1 MVEAATEF
9 KKSGYSDDDAAQLA
23 LVAQMYRNV
32 ADEQLDAGTAA
43 NFIVSQMKAFNLTA
57 EDSQHIID
65 AVNEVS
71 NNYAVSSSDLAR
83 NIGNASAA
91 MAAGGNTMEQ
101 TLGMMTAMT
110 EITRNGSKA
119 SRGLVTIQSRYNQ
132 ILDESS
138 STGKKLTDFYTKHG
152 IQLKDETGQLRS
164 MYDVL
169 GDLSSKW
176 GGLTDDEK
184 KYFALIQGGA
194 TQTQNLMA
202 LMSNFGTAVDATKT
216 AMESSGSA
224 AEENAAAMES
234 LRKKIDNL
242 KAAWENFATGTITKD
257 FIGGIMDAGTRL
269 LEFANTDLGITITK
283 ALLFGTTLGSA
294 TGFLGTFVSKI
305 GESIS
310 TFKKLKSGVDL
321 AADAVGA
328 LTKAKWTV
336 IALGIAGITA
346 AIIALVEA
354 AKNAPHT
361 FEEFADAAE
370 GHLDAVDSLKD
381 KAQQAKEKLEEL
393 NKIPADARTLDQ
405 EAEIARLQAL
415 QDEYDRLIAKEE
427 LAAQKAAGKSAQ
439 FATPVSGKVLIGAVA
454 GGTGEFQGAG
464 GAASYVQSQISGLQA
479 RKDVLAALTAEYG
492 STTEAIY
499 GVSKAMAAAGA
510 MQLGYMNG
518 TEFVEY
524 SVQELQS
531 KLQTL
536 GITFGQE
543 EISIEQA
550 TQNMELWTRQIEKGI
565 DVTPKHISQLRN
577 FLDINKQTY
586 EQYKLE
592 EQIYGT
598 LSTEKQNFIDQYEKA
613 TKVVQDAS
621 SALDLYDK
629 SVETVDK
636 ALASFPDHMKNSSSA
651 IETVAKALVNNSE
664 LGITSVEG
672 LKTALLNLAAGG
684 AIDLSKIGNIDDFIA
699 KLVEAEGIKFSD
711 KNINVETNAEEAKN
725 QIEAVNDSVEDQSMD
740 VHISTVAEGH
750 ELEGALQNI
759 ADWIDKINGKTVKVT
774 LEADVSAAKEQIN
787 SVTNDINNIV
797 AGVDVTITTNAAEA
811 RAQIQDVQSAAD
823 ALSNVQP
830 KVTVKAN
837 TSSALANL
845 RTISNYTIPDK
856 SFSVVCSGASVAI
869 QNIATIK
876 HGLDQ
881 LKDKTINV
889 KVNYIET
896 GNVPKATGS
905 DWLQGGN
912 YLINDGA
919 PVNGSR
925 AELVVSDG
933 IGRIYNDGDTTIQNL
948 PQGTKIYTAAETQ
961 KLLKDRGL
969 TVDDVAENPIPAMA
983 NGTKNNPKY
992 PDRRNDPTY
1001 SGVTALS
1008 GSGENLKKNFEEWL
1022 KEKKHW
1028 LNMDV
1033 ISETQ
1038 YYRDLEIMNER
1049 YLKNLADAKDEYW
1062 QHEEEIYKYQNQSL
1076 EEQIQLEEK
1085 LSDLAKAKENRVLA
1099 FAGGRF
1105 QYIQNLDAIA
1115 KAQREV
1121 DQLTGK
1127 YANGT
1132 TNARGGLSLVG
1143 ENGPEM
1149 RVLGHGD
1156 GIIPAEATKNL
1167 MALSNLNIKDA
1178 LSNIGRAIVTN
1189 YSFDISRLELP
1200 SVSNAGEFLDGLK
1213 NLAYQYSYARA

>member
-1 MVEAATEF
+1 MEF

-224 AEENAAAMES
+224 AQENAAAMES
-234 LRKKIDNL
+234 LQKKIETL
-242 KAAWENFATGTITKD
+242 KAAWENFATGTATKEFLGD
-257 FIGGIMDAGTRL
+257 IIDAGTRL
-269 LEFANTDLGITITK
+269 LEFANTDMGIAITK
-283 ALLFGTTLGSA
+283 AILFGTTLGSA
-294 TGFLGTFVSKI
+294 AGFLGTFISKI
-305 GESIS
+305 AEGIS
-310 TFKKLKSGVDL
+310 AFKKLKSGVDI
-321 AADAVGA
+321 ATGAVGA
-328 LTKAKWTV
+328 LAKAKWTV

-346 AIIALVEA
+346 VIIALVEA
-354 AKNAPHT
+354 IKNSQGKFDKFMGEFDKSKQKTEEYQQSLDDAK
-361 FEEFADAAE
+361 
-370 GHLDAVDSLKD
+370 K
-381 KAQQAKEKLEEL
+381 KLEEL
-393 NKIPADARTLDQ
+393 NDIPYADRTSEQQHEIEVLKDQ
-405 EAEIARLQAL
+405 IEQYEKLIELEKQRQSEALKSASDAAIGSGVKMGVKRYDFTPSAL
-415 QDEYDRLIAKEE
+415 TSFDVKTLTDE
-427 LAAQKAAGKSAQ
+427 QKAA
-439 FATPVSGKVLIGAVA
+439 V
-454 GGTGEFQGAG
+454 
-464 GAASYVQSQISGLQA
+464 
-479 RKDVLAALTAEYG
+479 DALPQTFNNV
-492 STTEAIY
+492 TEAIDAY
-499 GVSKAMAAAGA
+499 ANALGLSWAKAD
-510 MQLGYMNG
+510 G
-518 TEFVEY
+518 TIKTTEEMR
-524 SVQELQS
+524 
-531 KLQTL
+531 
-536 GITFGQE
+536 E
-543 EISIEQA
+543 EIKQYGFGVAEVNATLEDSAVDFQNLANSINQSAKPTQEQLNLA
-550 TQNMELWTRQIEKGI
+550 KNYI
-565 DVTPKHISQLRN
+565 DA
-577 FLDINKQTY
+577 NKQIADSLWARINNGDKLSEAESQWLLNYNNLLNAY
-586 EQYKLE
+586 ENGQAAVEKYNASVKTA
-592 EQIYGT
+592 QDT
-598 LSTEKQNFIDQYEKA
+598 LSKFPE
-613 TKVVQDAS
+613 
-621 SALDLYDK
+621 
-629 SVETVDK
+629 VER
-636 ALASFPDHMKNSSSA
+636 ASSSA
-651 IETVAKALVNNSE
+651 IEIVAKALINNSD
-664 LGITSVEG
+664 LGIQSAEQ
-672 LKTALLNLAAGG
+672 LKSALQNLADGG
-684 AIDLSKIGNIDDFIA
+684 VIDLSRIGNIDEFIA
-699 KLVEAEGIKFSD
+699 KLIEANNIKFDD
-711 KNINVETNAEEAKN
+711 KNINVETNAEEANAELDSLDTEDEQK
-725 QIEAVNDSVEDQSMD
+725 QI
-740 VHISTVAEGH
+740 TVTTAE
-750 ELEGALQNI
+750 EGQALASALQEI
-759 ADWIDKINGKTVKVT
+759 SSWIDQVSGKTVKVT
-774 LEADVSAAKEQIN
+774 LQADVSAAKDQIN
-787 SVTNDINNIV
+787 SVTEEINNMT
-797 AGVDVTITTNAAEA
+797 AGVDVMLNTNAEEIIGRLQA
-811 RAQIQDVQSAAD
+811 VQSTAQ
-823 ALSNVQP
+823 ALSNVKPQI
-830 KVTVKAN
+830 TVKAN

-856 SFSVVCSGASVAI
+856 YFSVVCSGASVAI
-869 QNIATIK
+869 QNLAAIK
-876 HGLDQ
+876 RGLDQ
-881 LKDKTINV
+881 LHDKTITVTV
-889 KVNYIET
+889 KYEKT
-896 GNVPKATGS
+896 GEYATGTKS
-905 DWLQGGN
+905 APGGLA
-912 YLINDGA
+912 LINDGT
-919 PVNGSR
+919 PVNGS
-925 AELVVSDG
+925 AGELVVHDG
-933 IGRIYNDGDTTIQNL
+933 VGQIYNDGEETVQPI
-948 PQGTKIYTAAETQ
+948 PKGAKIYTAKQTQ
-961 KLLKDRGL
+961 DILKDRGL
-969 TVDDVAENPIPAMA
+969 TVKDVAENPIPAMA

-1001 SGVTALS
+1001 SGVTELT
-1008 GSGENLKKNFEEWL
+1008 GSGDELKENFSEWL

-1028 LNMDV
+1028 LNMDI
-1033 ISETQ
+1033 ISEAQ

-1049 YLKNLADAKDEYW
+1049 YLKNLSEAKDEYW

-1076 EEQIQLEEK
+1076 EDQIKLEEK

-1099 FAGGRF
+1099 FSGGRF
-1105 QYIQNLDAIA
+1105 QYLQNLDAIA

-1167 MALSNLNIKDA
+1167 MALSSLNIKDA

>member
-1 MVEAATEF
+1 MEF

-91 MAAGGNTMEQ
+91 MAAGGNTMEE

-138 STGKKLTDFYTKHG
+138 STGKKLTDFYTQHG

-176 GGLTDDEK
+176 GALTDDEK

-294 TGFLGTFVSKI
+294 TGFLGTFISKI

-321 AADAVGA
+321 ADDAIGA

-361 FEEFADAAE
+361 FEEFVDAAE

-393 NKIPADARTLDQ
+393 NNIPADARTLDQ

-439 FATPVSGKVLIGAVA
+439 FATPVSGKVLISTGDSY
-454 GGTGEFQGAG
+454 TGESSDAS
-464 GAASYVQSQISGLQA
+464 SYVRSRISGLQA
-479 RKDVLAALTAEYG
+479 QKDALAALTAEYG

-518 TEFVEY
+518 TEYVEY

-550 TQNMELWTRQIEKGI
+550 TSNMELWTQQIEKGI
-565 DVTPKHISQLRN
+565 DVTPKHISQLQN

-592 EQIYGT
+592 EKIYGT

-621 SALDLYDK
+621 SALNLYNA

-672 LKTALLNLAAGG
+672 LKTALLDLAAGG

-711 KNINVETNAEEAKN
+711 KNINVETNVEEANAKLGSLDTEAEQK
-725 QIEAVNDSVEDQSMD
+725 QITVNTVE
-740 VHISTVAEGH
+740 EGQA
-750 ELEGALQNI
+750 LTSALQEI
-759 ADWIDKINGKTVKVT
+759 DSWIDKVNGKTVKVT

-797 AGVDVTITTNAAEA
+797 AGVDVTITTNAPEA
-811 RAQIQDVQSAAD
+811 RAQIQDVQSVAD

-845 RTISNYTIPDK
+845 NTIKNYTIPDK
-856 SFSVVCSGASVAI
+856 YFSIVCSGASVAI

-881 LKDKTINV
+881 LKDKTITV
-889 KVNYIET
+889 TVNRA
-896 GNVPKATGS
+896 GNYQGSFATGS
-905 DWLQGGN
+905 DWVQGGD

-933 IGRIYNDGDTTIQNL
+933 VGRIYNDGDTTIQDL

-1001 SGVTALS
+1001 SGVTTLS
-1008 GSGENLKKNFEEWL
+1008 GSGEDLKKNFEEWL

-1028 LNMDV
+1028 LNMDI
-1033 ISETQ
+1033 ISEAQ

-1049 YLKNLADAKDEYW
+1049 YLKNLAEAKDEYW

-1085 LSDLAKAKENRVLA
+1085 LSDLAKAKENKVYALS
-1099 FAGGRF
+1099 GGRF
-1105 QYIQNLDAIA
+1105 QYLQNLDAIA

-1121 DQLTGK
+1121 DRLTGK

-1167 MALSNLNIKDA
+1167 MALSSLNIKDA

>member
-1 MVEAATEF
+1 MEF

-138 STGKKLTDFYTKHG
+138 STGKKLTDFYTKHNV
-152 IQLKDETGQLRS
+152 QLKDETGQLRS

-169 GDLSSKW
+169 GDLSGKW

-294 TGFLGTFVSKI
+294 TGFLGTFISKI

-321 AADAVGA
+321 ADDAIGA

-336 IALGIAGITA
+336 IALGIAAVTA

-361 FEEFADAAE
+361 FEEFVDAAE

-439 FATPVSGKVLIGAVA
+439 FATPVSGKVLISTGDSY
-454 GGTGEFQGAG
+454 TGESSDAS
-464 GAASYVQSQISGLQA
+464 SYVRSRISGLQA
-479 RKDVLAALTAEYG
+479 QKDALAALTAEYG

-499 GVSKAMAAAGA
+499 GVSNAMAAAGA

-518 TEFVEY
+518 TEYVEY

-543 EISIEQA
+543 EISVEQA
-550 TQNMELWTRQIEKGI
+550 TQNMELWTQQIEKGT
-565 DVTPKHISQLRN
+565 DVTPKHISQLQN

-592 EQIYGT
+592 EKIYGT

-621 SALDLYDK
+621 SALDLYNK

-672 LKTALLNLAAGG
+672 LKTALLDLAAGG

-711 KNINVETNAEEAKN
+711 KNINVETNAEEAN
-725 QIEAVNDSVEDQSMD
+725 AELGSLDTEDETK
-740 VHISTVAEGH
+740 TVTVTTAE
-750 ELEGALQNI
+750 EGQALSAALQEV
-759 ADWIDKINGKTVKVT
+759 DSWIDKVNGKTVKVT

-823 ALSNVQP
+823 ALSNVKPQ
-830 KVTVKAN
+830 VTVKAN

-856 SFSVVCSGASVAI
+856 YFSVVCSGASVAI
-869 QNIATIK
+869 QNLATIK
-876 HGLDQ
+876 RGLDQ
-881 LKDKTINV
+881 LHDKTIKV
-889 KVNYIET
+889 TVNYEKT
-896 GNVPKATGS
+896 GKYATGTKS
-905 DWLQGGN
+905 APGGLA
-912 YLINDGA
+912 LINDGT
-919 PVNGSR
+919 PVNGS
-925 AELVVSDG
+925 AGELVVHDG
-933 IGRIYNDGDTTIQNL
+933 VGQIYNDGKETVQPI
-948 PQGTKIYTAAETQ
+948 PKGAKIYTARQTQ
-961 KLLKDRGL
+961 DILKDRGL
-969 TVDDVAENPIPAMA
+969 TVDDVAKNPIPAMA

-1001 SGVTALS
+1001 SGVTTLS
-1008 GSGENLKKNFEEWL
+1008 GSGEDLKKNFEEWL

-1028 LNMDV
+1028 LNMDI
-1033 ISETQ
+1033 ISEAQ

-1049 YLKNLADAKDEYW
+1049 YLKNLAEAKDEYW

-1085 LSDLAKAKENRVLA
+1085 LSDLAKAKENRIYALS
-1099 FAGGRF
+1099 GGRF
-1105 QYIQNLDAIA
+1105 QYLQNLDAIA

-1167 MALSNLNIKDA
+1167 MALSSLNIKDA

>member
-65 AVNEVS
+65 AVNEIS

-138 STGKKLTDFYTKHG
+138 STGKKLTDFYTQHG

-234 LRKKIDNL
+234 LQKKIDAL

-294 TGFLGTFVSKI
+294 TGFLGTFISKI
-305 GESIS
+305 AEGIS
-310 TFKKLKSGVDL
+310 AFKKLKSGVDL
-321 AADAVGA
+321 SVDAVGA
-328 LTKAKWTV
+328 LAKAKWTV
-336 IALGIAGITA
+336 IALGIAAVTA

-381 KAQQAKEKLEEL
+381 KAQQAKEELEKL
-393 NKIPADARTLDQ
+393 NNIPADARTLDQ

-415 QDEYDRLIAKEE
+415 QEEYDRLIAKEE

-439 FATPVSGKVLIGAVA
+439 FATPVSGKVLIGAAA
-454 GGTGEFQGAG
+454 GYTGEFQGAG
-464 GAASYVQSQISGLQA
+464 GAESYVQSQISGLQA

-565 DVTPKHISQLRN
+565 DVTPKHISQLQN

-592 EQIYGT
+592 EKVYGT

-621 SALDLYDK
+621 SALDLYNA

-672 LKTALLNLAAGG
+672 LKTALLDLAAGG

-711 KNINVETNAEEAKN
+711 KNINVETNAEEANAKLKSLDT
-725 QIEAVNDSVEDQSMD
+725 EAETK
-740 VHISTVAEGH
+740 TVTVTTAE
-750 ELEGALQNI
+750 EGQALSSALQEV
-759 ADWIDKINGKTVKVT
+759 DSWIDKVNGKTVKVT

-845 RTISNYTIPDK
+845 NTIKNYTIPDK
-856 SFSVVCSGASVAI
+856 YFSVVCSGASVAI

-881 LKDKTINV
+881 LKDKTITV
-889 KVNYIET
+889 TVNRA
-896 GNVPKATGS
+896 GNYQGSFATGS

-933 IGRIYNDGDTTIQNL
+933 IGRIYNDGDTTIQDL

-1008 GSGENLKKNFEEWL
+1008 GSGEDLKKNFEEWL

-1028 LNMDV
+1028 LNMDI
-1033 ISETQ
+1033 ISEAQ

-1049 YLKNLADAKDEYW
+1049 YLKNLAEAKDEYW

-1099 FAGGRF
+1099 FSGGRF
-1105 QYIQNLDAIA
+1105 QYLQNLDAIA

-1167 MALSNLNIKDA
+1167 MALSSLNIKDA

>member
-1 MVEAATEF
+1 
-9 KKSGYSDDDAAQLA
+9 
-23 LVAQMYRNV
+23 
-32 ADEQLDAGTAA
+32 
-43 NFIVSQMKAFNLTA
+43 
-57 EDSQHIID
+57 
-65 AVNEVS
+65 
-71 NNYAVSSSDLAR
+71 
-83 NIGNASAA
+83 

-138 STGKKLTDFYTKHG
+138 STGKKLTAFYTQHG

-176 GGLTDDEK
+176 SGLTDDEK

-224 AEENAAAMES
+224 AQENAAAMES
-234 LRKKIDNL
+234 LQKKIDTL

-294 TGFLGTFVSKI
+294 TGFLGTFISKTAE
-305 GESIS
+305 GIS
-310 TFKKLKSGVDL
+310 AFKKLKSGVDL
-321 AADAVGA
+321 ATDAVEV

-336 IALGIAGITA
+336 IALGIAAVTA

-381 KAQQAKEKLEEL
+381 KAQQAKEELEKL

-439 FATPVSGKVLIGAVA
+439 FATPVSGKVLIGATA
-454 GGTGEFQGAG
+454 GYTGEFQGAG
-464 GAASYVQSQISGLQA
+464 GAEFYAHDVISKSHQ
-479 RKDVLAALTAEYG
+479 KDVLAALTAEYG
-492 STTEAIY
+492 NTTEAIY

-550 TQNMELWTRQIEKGI
+550 TSNMELWTQQIEKGT

-672 LKTALLNLAAGG
+672 LKTALLNLADGG

-711 KNINVETNAEEAKN
+711 KNINVETNAEEANAELDSLDTEDEQK
-725 QIEAVNDSVEDQSMD
+725 QI
-740 VHISTVAEGH
+740 TVTTAE
-750 ELEGALQNI
+750 EGQALASALQEI
-759 ADWIDKINGKTVKVT
+759 DSWIDKVNGKTVKVT

-845 RTISNYTIPDK
+845 RAISNYTIPDK
-856 SFSVVCSGASVAI
+856 YFSVVCSGASVAI

-876 HGLDQ
+876 RGLDQ
-881 LKDKTINV
+881 LHDKTITIT
-889 KVNYIET
+889 VNRD
-896 GNVPKATGS
+896 GNYRGSFATGS
-905 DWLQGGN
+905 DWVQGGD

-933 IGRIYNDGDTTIQNL
+933 VGRIYNDGDTTIQDL
-948 PQGTKIYTAAETQ
+948 PQGAKIYTAAETQ

-1001 SGVTALS
+1001 SGVTILS
-1008 GSGENLKKNFEEWL
+1008 GSGEDLKKNFEEWL

-1028 LNMDV
+1028 LNMDI
-1033 ISETQ
+1033 ISEAQ

-1049 YLKNLADAKDEYW
+1049 YLKNLAEAKDEYW

-1099 FAGGRF
+1099 FSGGRF
-1105 QYIQNLDAIA
+1105 QYLQNLDAIA

-1121 DQLTGK
+1121 DRLTGK

-1167 MALSNLNIKDA
+1167 MALSSLNIKDA

>member
-1 MVEAATEF
+1 M
-9 KKSGYSDDDAAQLA
+9 
-23 LVAQMYRNV
+23 
-32 ADEQLDAGTAA
+32 
-43 NFIVSQMKAFNLTA
+43 
-57 EDSQHIID
+57 
-65 AVNEVS
+65 AV
-71 NNYAVSSSDLAR
+71 
-83 NIGNASAA
+83 
-91 MAAGGNTMEQ
+91 GGNTMEQ

-138 STGKKLTDFYTKHG
+138 STGKKLTAFYTQHG

-176 GGLTDDEK
+176 SGLTDDEK

-224 AEENAAAMES
+224 AQENAAAMES
-234 LRKKIDNL
+234 LQKKIDTL

-294 TGFLGTFVSKI
+294 TGFLGTFISKTAE
-305 GESIS
+305 GIS
-310 TFKKLKSGVDL
+310 AFKKLKSGVDL
-321 AADAVGA
+321 ATDAVEV

-336 IALGIAGITA
+336 IALGIAAVTA

-381 KAQQAKEKLEEL
+381 KAQQAKEELEKL

-492 STTEAIY
+492 NTTEAIY

-672 LKTALLNLAAGG
+672 LKTALLNLADGG

-711 KNINVETNAEEAKN
+711 KNINVETNAEEANAELDSLDTEDEQK
-725 QIEAVNDSVEDQSMD
+725 QI
-740 VHISTVAEGH
+740 TVTTAE
-750 ELEGALQNI
+750 EGQALASALQEI
-759 ADWIDKINGKTVKVT
+759 DSWIDKVNGKTVKVT

-845 RTISNYTIPDK
+845 RAISNYTIPDK
-856 SFSVVCSGASVAI
+856 YFSVVCSGASVAI

-876 HGLDQ
+876 RGLDQ
-881 LKDKTINV
+881 LHDKTITIT
-889 KVNYIET
+889 VNRD
-896 GNVPKATGS
+896 GNYRGSFATGS
-905 DWLQGGN
+905 DWVQGGD

-933 IGRIYNDGDTTIQNL
+933 VGRIYNDGDTTIQDL
-948 PQGTKIYTAAETQ
+948 PQGAKIYTAAETQ

-1001 SGVTALS
+1001 SGVTTLS
-1008 GSGENLKKNFEEWL
+1008 GSGEDLKKNFEEWL

-1028 LNMDV
+1028 LNMDI
-1033 ISETQ
+1033 ISEAQ

-1049 YLKNLADAKDEYW
+1049 YLKNLAEAKDEYW

-1099 FAGGRF
+1099 FSGGRF
-1105 QYIQNLDAIA
+1105 QYLQNLDAIA

-1121 DQLTGK
+1121 DRLTGK

-1167 MALSNLNIKDA
+1167 MALSSLNIKDA

>member
-1 MVEAATEF
+1 
-9 KKSGYSDDDAAQLA
+9 
-23 LVAQMYRNV
+23 
-32 ADEQLDAGTAA
+32 
-43 NFIVSQMKAFNLTA
+43 
-57 EDSQHIID
+57 
-65 AVNEVS
+65 
-71 NNYAVSSSDLAR
+71 
-83 NIGNASAA
+83 

-138 STGKKLTDFYTKHG
+138 STGKKLTDFYTKHNV
-152 IQLKDETGQLRS
+152 QLKDETGQLRS

-169 GDLSSKW
+169 GDLSGKW
-176 GGLTDDEK
+176 GGLTDNEK

-294 TGFLGTFVSKI
+294 TGFLGTFISKI

-321 AADAVGA
+321 ADDAIGA

-336 IALGIAGITA
+336 IALGIAAVTA

-361 FEEFADAAE
+361 FEEFVDAAE

-439 FATPVSGKVLIGAVA
+439 FATPVSGKVLISTGDSY
-454 GGTGEFQGAG
+454 TGESSDAS
-464 GAASYVQSQISGLQA
+464 SYVRSRISGLQA
-479 RKDVLAALTAEYG
+479 QKDALAALTAEYG

-499 GVSKAMAAAGA
+499 GVSNAMAAAGA

-550 TQNMELWTRQIEKGI
+550 TQNMELWTRQIEKGT
-565 DVTPKHISQLRN
+565 DVTPKHISQLQN

-592 EQIYGT
+592 EKIYGT

-613 TKVVQDAS
+613 IKVVQDAS
-621 SALDLYDK
+621 SALDLYNK

-672 LKTALLNLAAGG
+672 LKTALLDLAAGG

-711 KNINVETNAEEAKN
+711 KNINVETNAEEAN
-725 QIEAVNDSVEDQSMD
+725 AELGSLDTEDETK
-740 VHISTVAEGH
+740 TVTVTTAE
-750 ELEGALQNI
+750 EGQALSAALQEV
-759 ADWIDKINGKTVKVT
+759 DSWIDKVNGKTVKVT

-845 RTISNYTIPDK
+845 NTIKNYTIPDK
-856 SFSVVCSGASVAI
+856 YFSIVCSGASVAI

-876 HGLDQ
+876 RGLDQ
-881 LKDKTINV
+881 LHDKTIKV
-889 KVNYIET
+889 TVNYEKT
-896 GNVPKATGS
+896 GEYATGTKS
-905 DWLQGGN
+905 APGGLA
-912 YLINDGA
+912 LINDGT
-919 PVNGSR
+919 PVNGS
-925 AELVVSDG
+925 AGELVVHDG
-933 IGRIYNDGDTTIQNL
+933 VGQIYNDGKETVQPI
-948 PQGTKIYTAAETQ
+948 PKGAKIYTARQTQ
-961 KLLKDRGL
+961 DILKDRGL
-969 TVDDVAENPIPAMA
+969 TVDDVAKNPIPAMA

-1001 SGVTALS
+1001 SGVATLS
-1008 GSGENLKKNFEEWL
+1008 GSGEDLKKNFEEWL

-1033 ISETQ
+1033 ISEAQ

-1049 YLKNLADAKDEYW
+1049 YLKNLAEAKDEYW

-1105 QYIQNLDAIA
+1105 QYLQNLDAIA

-1167 MALSNLNIKDA
+1167 MALSSLNIKDA

>member
-1 MVEAATEF
+1 
-9 KKSGYSDDDAAQLA
+9 
-23 LVAQMYRNV
+23 
-32 ADEQLDAGTAA
+32 
-43 NFIVSQMKAFNLTA
+43 
-57 EDSQHIID
+57 
-65 AVNEVS
+65 
-71 NNYAVSSSDLAR
+71 
-83 NIGNASAA
+83 

-138 STGKKLTDFYTKHG
+138 STGKKLTAFYTQHG

-176 GGLTDDEK
+176 SGLTDDEK

-224 AEENAAAMES
+224 AQENAAAMES
-234 LRKKIDNL
+234 LQKKIDTL

-294 TGFLGTFVSKI
+294 TGFLGTFISKTAE
-305 GESIS
+305 GIS
-310 TFKKLKSGVDL
+310 AFKKLKSGVDL
-321 AADAVGA
+321 ATDAVEV

-336 IALGIAGITA
+336 IALGIAAVTA

-381 KAQQAKEKLEEL
+381 KAQQAKEELEKL

-439 FATPVSGKVLIGAVA
+439 FATPVSGKVLIGATA
-454 GGTGEFQGAG
+454 GYTGEFQGAG
-464 GAASYVQSQISGLQA
+464 GAEFYAHDVISKSHQ
-479 RKDVLAALTAEYG
+479 KDVLAALTAEYG
-492 STTEAIY
+492 NTTEAIY

-550 TQNMELWTRQIEKGI
+550 TSNMELWTQQIEKGT

-672 LKTALLNLAAGG
+672 LKTALLNLADGG

-711 KNINVETNAEEAKN
+711 KNINVETNAEEANAELDSLDTEDEQK
-725 QIEAVNDSVEDQSMD
+725 QI
-740 VHISTVAEGH
+740 TVTTAE
-750 ELEGALQNI
+750 EGQALASALQEI
-759 ADWIDKINGKTVKVT
+759 DSWIDKVNGKTVKVT

-845 RTISNYTIPDK
+845 RAISNYTIPDK
-856 SFSVVCSGASVAI
+856 YFSVVCSGASVAI

-876 HGLDQ
+876 RGLDQ
-881 LKDKTINV
+881 LHNKTITIT
-889 KVNYIET
+889 VNRD
-896 GNVPKATGS
+896 GNYRGSFATGS
-905 DWLQGGN
+905 DWVQGGD

-933 IGRIYNDGDTTIQNL
+933 VGRIYNDGDTTIQDL
-948 PQGTKIYTAAETQ
+948 PQGAKIYTAAETQ

-1001 SGVTALS
+1001 SGVTTLS
-1008 GSGENLKKNFEEWL
+1008 GSGEDLKKNFEEWL

-1028 LNMDV
+1028 LNMDI
-1033 ISETQ
+1033 ISEAQ

-1049 YLKNLADAKDEYW
+1049 YLKNLAEAKDEYW
-1062 QHEEEIYKYQNQSL
+1062 SHEEEIYKYQNQSL

-1099 FAGGRF
+1099 FTGGRF

-1121 DQLTGK
+1121 DRLTGK

-1167 MALSNLNIKDA
+1167 MALSSLNIKDA

>member
-57 EDSQHIID
+57 EDSKHIID

-110 EITRNGSKA
+110 EITRSGSKA

-138 STGKKLTDFYTKHG
+138 STGKKLTDFYTQHG

-202 LMSNFGTAVDATKT
+202 LMSNFGTAIDATKT

-224 AEENAAAMES
+224 AQENAAAMES
-234 LRKKIDNL
+234 LQKKIENL
-242 KAAWENFATGTITKD
+242 KAAWENFATGTATKE
-257 FIGGIMDAGTRL
+257 FLSGIIDAGTRL
-269 LEFANTDLGITITK
+269 LEFANTDMGIAITK
-283 ALLFGTTLGSA
+283 AILFGTTLGSA
-294 TGFLGTFVSKI
+294 TGFLGTFITKI
-305 GESIS
+305 AEGIS
-310 TFKKLKSGVDL
+310 AFKKLKSGVDI
-321 AADAVGA
+321 ATGAVGA
-328 LTKAKWTV
+328 LAKAKWTV

-346 AIIALVEA
+346 VIIALVEA
-354 AKNAPHT
+354 IKNADGKFDKFMGKFDQSKQKT
-361 FEEFADAAE
+361 EEYQQSLDDA
-370 GHLDAVDSLKD
+370 K
-381 KAQQAKEKLEEL
+381 KKLEEL
-393 NKIPADARTLDQ
+393 NDIPYADRTAEQQHEIDVLKEQIEQYEYLIELEKQRQENALKGAADEASKDGVKMGVRATQGKIKGRTAYKASTITKSQQEQIDALPKVFGDDTQLIDAYAKILGISQ
-405 EAEIARLQAL
+405 VKANGVAKSTSEMEAELKKYSITVEDVNASLEDASDSFQNLANSINNNKKPT
-415 QDEYDRLIAKEE
+415 QDQLDLAKD
-427 LAAQKAAGKSAQ
+427 
-439 FATPVSGKVLIGAVA
+439 
-454 GGTGEFQGAG
+454 
-464 GAASYVQSQISGLQA
+464 Y
-479 RKDVLAALTAEYG
+479 
-492 STTEAIY
+492 
-499 GVSKAMAAAGA
+499 
-510 MQLGYMNG
+510 
-518 TEFVEY
+518 
-524 SVQELQS
+524 
-531 KLQTL
+531 
-536 GITFGQE
+536 
-543 EISIEQA
+543 
-550 TQNMELWTRQIEKGI
+550 
-565 DVTPKHISQLRN
+565 
-577 FLDINKQTY
+577 LDANKQTADSFWNILNNGNELTDAQAQWLLSYNNLLNAY
-586 EQYKLE
+586 ENGQAAVDRYNASVKTA
-592 EQIYGT
+592 QDT
-598 LSTEKQNFIDQYEKA
+598 LSKFPE
-613 TKVVQDAS
+613 
-621 SALDLYDK
+621 
-629 SVETVDK
+629 VER
-636 ALASFPDHMKNSSSA
+636 ASSSA
-651 IETVAKALVNNSE
+651 IETVAKALINNSE
-664 LGITSVEG
+664 LGIQSAEQ
-672 LKTALLNLAAGG
+672 LKSALQNLADSGV
-684 AIDLSKIGNIDDFIA
+684 IDLSRIGNIDDFIA
-699 KLVEAEGIKFSD
+699 KLLEVNNIKFDD

-725 QIEAVNDSVEDQSMD
+725 QIEEVNDSVEDQSMD
-740 VHISTVAEGH
+740 VHISTIAEGQ
-750 ELEGALQNI
+750 ELEGVLQNI

-774 LEADVSAAKEQIN
+774 LQADVTAAKDQIN
-787 SVTNDINNIV
+787 SVVQEVNNIT
-797 AGVDVTITTNAAEA
+797 AGVNVEITTNAVEVTG
-811 RAQIQDVQSAAD
+811 QLQSVQSTAQ
-823 ALSNVQP
+823 ALSNVKPQ
-830 KVTVKAN
+830 VTVKAN
-837 TSSALANL
+837 ISSALANL

-869 QNIATIK
+869 QNLATIK
-876 HGLDQ
+876 RGLDQ
-881 LKDKTINV
+881 LHDKTI
-889 KVNYIET
+889 KVTVQYEKT
-896 GNVPKATGS
+896 GEYATGTKS
-905 DWLQGGN
+905 APGGLA
-912 YLINDGA
+912 LINDGA
-919 PVNGSR
+919 PVNGS
-925 AELVVSDG
+925 AGELVVHDG
-933 IGRIYNDGDTTIQNL
+933 VGQIYNDGKETVQPI
-948 PQGTKIYTAAETQ
+948 PKGAKIYTAKQTQ
-961 KLLKDRGL
+961 DILKDRGL
-969 TVDDVAENPIPAMA
+969 TVKDVAENPIPAMA

-1001 SGVTALS
+1001 SGVTELA
-1008 GSGENLKKNFEEWL
+1008 GSGDELKENFSEWL

-1033 ISETQ
+1033 ISEAQ

-1049 YLKNLADAKDEYW
+1049 YLKNLAEAKDEYW

-1076 EEQIQLEEK
+1076 EDQIKLEEK
-1085 LSDLAKAKENRVLA
+1085 LSDLAKAKENRVYALS
-1099 FAGGRF
+1099 GGRF
-1105 QYIQNLDAIA
+1105 QYLQNLDAIA

-1167 MALSNLNIKDA
+1167 MALSSLNIKDA

>member
-1 MVEAATEF
+1 
-9 KKSGYSDDDAAQLA
+9 
-23 LVAQMYRNV
+23 
-32 ADEQLDAGTAA
+32 
-43 NFIVSQMKAFNLTA
+43 
-57 EDSQHIID
+57 
-65 AVNEVS
+65 
-71 NNYAVSSSDLAR
+71 
-83 NIGNASAA
+83 

-138 STGKKLTDFYTKHG
+138 STGKKLTAFYTQHG

-176 GGLTDDEK
+176 SGLTDDEK

-224 AEENAAAMES
+224 AQENAAAMES
-234 LRKKIDNL
+234 LQKKIDTL

-294 TGFLGTFVSKI
+294 TGFLGTFISKTAE
-305 GESIS
+305 GIS
-310 TFKKLKSGVDL
+310 AFKKLKSGVDL
-321 AADAVGA
+321 ATDAVEV

-336 IALGIAGITA
+336 IALGIAAVTA

-381 KAQQAKEKLEEL
+381 KAQQAKEELEKL

-439 FATPVSGKVLIGAVA
+439 FATPVSGKVLIGATA
-454 GGTGEFQGAG
+454 GYTGEFQGAG
-464 GAASYVQSQISGLQA
+464 GAEFYAHDVISKSHQ
-479 RKDVLAALTAEYG
+479 KDVLAALTAEYG
-492 STTEAIY
+492 NTTEAIY

-550 TQNMELWTRQIEKGI
+550 TSNMELWTQQIEKGT

-672 LKTALLNLAAGG
+672 LKTALLNLADGG

-711 KNINVETNAEEAKN
+711 KNINVETNAEEANAELDSLDTEDEQK
-725 QIEAVNDSVEDQSMD
+725 QI
-740 VHISTVAEGH
+740 TVTTAE
-750 ELEGALQNI
+750 EGRALASALQEI
-759 ADWIDKINGKTVKVT
+759 DSWIDKVNGKTVKVT

-845 RTISNYTIPDK
+845 RAISNYTIPDK
-856 SFSVVCSGASVAI
+856 YFSVVCSGASVAI

-876 HGLDQ
+876 RGLDQ
-881 LKDKTINV
+881 LHNKTITIT
-889 KVNYIET
+889 VNRD
-896 GNVPKATGS
+896 GNYRGSFATGS
-905 DWLQGGN
+905 DWVQGGD

-933 IGRIYNDGDTTIQNL
+933 VGRIYNDGDTTIQDL
-948 PQGTKIYTAAETQ
+948 PQGAKIYTAAETQ

-1001 SGVTALS
+1001 SGVTTLS
-1008 GSGENLKKNFEEWL
+1008 GSGEDLKKNFEEWL

-1028 LNMDV
+1028 LNMDI
-1033 ISETQ
+1033 ISEAQ

-1049 YLKNLADAKDEYW
+1049 YLKNLAEAKDEYW
-1062 QHEEEIYKYQNQSL
+1062 SHEEEIYKYQNQSL

-1099 FAGGRF
+1099 FTGGRF

-1121 DQLTGK
+1121 DRLTGK

-1167 MALSNLNIKDA
+1167 MALSSLNIKDA

>member
-1 MVEAATEF
+1 
-9 KKSGYSDDDAAQLA
+9 
-23 LVAQMYRNV
+23 
-32 ADEQLDAGTAA
+32 
-43 NFIVSQMKAFNLTA
+43 
-57 EDSQHIID
+57 
-65 AVNEVS
+65 
-71 NNYAVSSSDLAR
+71 
-83 NIGNASAA
+83 

-138 STGKKLTDFYTKHG
+138 STGKKLTDFYTQHG

-234 LRKKIDNL
+234 LQKKIDTL

-294 TGFLGTFVSKI
+294 TGFLGTFISKI
-305 GESIS
+305 GEGIS
-310 TFKKLKSGVDL
+310 AFKKLKSGVDL
-321 AADAVGA
+321 SVGAVGA
-328 LTKAKWTV
+328 LAKAKWTV

-346 AIIALVEA
+346 VIIALVEA
-354 AKNAPHT
+354 LNNVGDR
-361 FEEFADAAE
+361 FEKFT
-370 GHLDAVDSLKD
+370 SK
-381 KAQQAKEKLEEL
+381 AKESSDKISEYGDKISEAKDQLKEL
-393 NKIPADARTLDQ
+393 NEIPAADRSQSQ
-405 EAEIARLQAL
+405 EEEIARLEAL
-415 QDEYDRLIAKEE
+415 ISSYEKLIDAEKEE
-427 LAAQKAAGKSAQ
+427 QQQSLGKAARELEKRG
-439 FATPVSGKVLIGAVA
+439 VR
-454 GGTGEFQGAG
+454 TGEFSTTFRGTALSNFGVESTDVADFVKAQWAGADAG
-464 GAASYVQSQISGLQA
+464 KQQRII
-479 RKDVLAALTAEYG
+479 DALTQSYG
-492 STTEAIY
+492 SMTEATYRYAEAI
-499 GVSKAMAAAGA
+499 GLSTVNEKGEAKA
-510 MQLGYMNG
+510 
-518 TEFVEY
+518 VETLQ
-524 SVQELQS
+524 QELQEYY
-531 KLQTL
+531 
-536 GITFGQE
+536 GITLKEG
-543 EISIEQA
+543 ISTVAETADSYKTLADSINSASQPSEKLLDDAKRQLDM
-550 TQNMELWTRQIEKGI
+550 NKELADSFK
-565 DVTPKHISQLRN
+565 K
-577 FLDINKQTY
+577 
-586 EQYKLE
+586 YKDAGGELSE
-592 EQIYGT
+592 EQQKWLDNYT
-598 LSTEKQNFIDQYEKA
+598 ALQEAY
-613 TKVVQDAS
+613 TKGQAAV
-621 SALDLYDK
+621 DK
-629 SVETVDK
+629 YNASVETVDK

-672 LKTALLNLAAGG
+672 LKTALLDLAAGG

-699 KLVEAEGIKFSD
+699 KLAEAEGIKFSD
-711 KNINVETNAEEAKN
+711 KNINVETNAEEANAELGSLDTKAKTK
-725 QIEAVNDSVEDQSMD
+725 IV
-740 VHISTVAEGH
+740 TVTTAE
-750 ELEGALQNI
+750 EGQALSAALQEV
-759 ADWIDKINGKTVKVT
+759 DSWIDKVNGKTVKVT

-845 RTISNYTIPDK
+845 NTIKNYTIPDK
-856 SFSVVCSGASVAI
+856 YFSIVCSGASVAI

-876 HGLDQ
+876 RGLDQ
-881 LKDKTINV
+881 LHDKTITV
-889 KVNYIET
+889 TVNRA
-896 GNVPKATGS
+896 GNYQGSFATGS
-905 DWLQGGN
+905 DWVQGGD

-933 IGRIYNDGDTTIQNL
+933 VGRIYNDGDTTIQDL

-1001 SGVTALS
+1001 SGVTTLS
-1008 GSGENLKKNFEEWL
+1008 GSGEDLKKNFEEWL

-1028 LNMDV
+1028 LNMDI
-1033 ISETQ
+1033 ISEAQ

-1049 YLKNLADAKDEYW
+1049 YLKNLAEAKDEYW

-1167 MALSNLNIKDA
+1167 MALSSLNIKDA

>member
-1 MVEAATEF
+1 MEF

-138 STGKKLTDFYTKHG
+138 STGKKLTDFYTQHG

-234 LRKKIDNL
+234 LQKKIDTL

-294 TGFLGTFVSKI
+294 TGFLGTFISKI

-321 AADAVGA
+321 ADDAVKA

-361 FEEFADAAE
+361 FEEFVDAAE

-393 NKIPADARTLDQ
+393 NNIPADARTLDQ

-439 FATPVSGKVLIGAVA
+439 FATPVSGKVLISTGDSY
-454 GGTGEFQGAG
+454 TGESSDAS
-464 GAASYVQSQISGLQA
+464 SYVRSRISGLQA
-479 RKDVLAALTAEYG
+479 QKDALAALTAEYG

-550 TQNMELWTRQIEKGI
+550 TQNMELWTRQIEKGT
-565 DVTPKHISQLRN
+565 DVTPKHISQLQN

-621 SALDLYDK
+621 SALDLYNK

-672 LKTALLNLAAGG
+672 LKTALLDLAAGG
-684 AIDLSKIGNIDDFIA
+684 AIDLSKIGNIDEFIA

-711 KNINVETNAEEAKN
+711 KNINVETNVEEANAKLGSLDTEAEQK
-725 QIEAVNDSVEDQSMD
+725 QITVNTVE
-740 VHISTVAEGH
+740 EGQA
-750 ELEGALQNI
+750 LTSALQEI
-759 ADWIDKINGKTVKVT
+759 DSWIDKVNGKTVKVT

-787 SVTNDINNIV
+787 SITNDINNIV
-797 AGVDVTITTNAAEA
+797 AGVDVTITTNAPEA

-845 RTISNYTIPDK
+845 NTIKNYTIPDK
-856 SFSVVCSGASVAI
+856 YFSIVCSGASVAI

-876 HGLDQ
+876 RGLDQ
-881 LKDKTINV
+881 LHDKTITV
-889 KVNYIET
+889 TVNRA
-896 GNVPKATGS
+896 GNYQGSFATGS
-905 DWLQGGN
+905 DWVQGGD

-933 IGRIYNDGDTTIQNL
+933 VGRIYNDGDTTIQDL

-1001 SGVTALS
+1001 SGVTTLS
-1008 GSGENLKKNFEEWL
+1008 GSGETLKKNFDEWL

-1033 ISETQ
+1033 ISEAQ

-1076 EEQIQLEEK
+1076 EDQIQLEEK

-1099 FAGGRF
+1099 FTGGRF

-1167 MALSNLNIKDA
+1167 MALSSLNIKDA

>member
-1 MVEAATEF
+1 
-9 KKSGYSDDDAAQLA
+9 
-23 LVAQMYRNV
+23 
-32 ADEQLDAGTAA
+32 
-43 NFIVSQMKAFNLTA
+43 
-57 EDSQHIID
+57 
-65 AVNEVS
+65 
-71 NNYAVSSSDLAR
+71 
-83 NIGNASAA
+83 

-138 STGKKLTDFYTKHG
+138 STGKKLTDFYTQHG

-234 LRKKIDNL
+234 LQKKIDTL

-294 TGFLGTFVSKI
+294 TGFLGTFISKI

-321 AADAVGA
+321 ADDAVKA

-361 FEEFADAAE
+361 FEEFVDAAE

-393 NKIPADARTLDQ
+393 NNIPADARTLDQ

-439 FATPVSGKVLIGAVA
+439 FATPVSGKVLISTGDSY
-454 GGTGEFQGAG
+454 TGESSDAS
-464 GAASYVQSQISGLQA
+464 SYVRSRISGLQA
-479 RKDVLAALTAEYG
+479 QKDALAALTAEYG

-518 TEFVEY
+518 TEYVEY

-550 TQNMELWTRQIEKGI
+550 TQNMELWTRQIEKGT
-565 DVTPKHISQLRN
+565 DVTPKHISQLQN

-592 EQIYGT
+592 EKIYGT

-672 LKTALLNLAAGG
+672 LKTALLDLAAGG
-684 AIDLSKIGNIDDFIA
+684 AIDLSKIGNIDEFIA

-711 KNINVETNAEEAKN
+711 KNINVETNVEEANAKLGSLDTEAEQK
-725 QIEAVNDSVEDQSMD
+725 QITVNTVE
-740 VHISTVAEGH
+740 EGQA
-750 ELEGALQNI
+750 LTSALQEI
-759 ADWIDKINGKTVKVT
+759 DSWIDKVNGKTVKVT

-797 AGVDVTITTNAAEA
+797 AGVDVTITTNAPEA
-811 RAQIQDVQSAAD
+811 RAQIQDVQSVAD

-845 RTISNYTIPDK
+845 NTIKNYTIPDK
-856 SFSVVCSGASVAI
+856 SFSVRCNAFQALQSINLVKSELNS
-869 QNIATIK
+869 
-876 HGLDQ
+876 
-881 LKDKTINV
+881 LKDKTIKV
-889 KVNYIET
+889 TVNYQKT
-896 GNVPKATGS
+896 GEFATGTKS
-905 DWLQGGN
+905 APGGLA
-912 YLINDGA
+912 LINDGT
-919 PVNGSR
+919 PVNGS
-925 AELVVSDG
+925 AGELVVHDG
-933 IGRIYNDGDTTIQNL
+933 VGQIYNDGKETVQPI
-948 PQGTKIYTAAETQ
+948 PKGAKIYTARQTQ
-961 KLLKDRGL
+961 DILKDRGL
-969 TVDDVAENPIPAMA
+969 TVDDVAKNPIPAMA

-1001 SGVTALS
+1001 SGVTTLS
-1008 GSGENLKKNFEEWL
+1008 GSGEDLKKNFEEWL

-1028 LNMDV
+1028 LNMDI
-1033 ISETQ
+1033 ISEAQ

-1049 YLKNLADAKDEYW
+1049 YLKNLAEAKDEYW

-1099 FAGGRF
+1099 FTGGRF

-1167 MALSNLNIKDA
+1167 MALSSLNIKDA

>member
-1 MVEAATEF
+1 
-9 KKSGYSDDDAAQLA
+9 
-23 LVAQMYRNV
+23 MYRNV

-57 EDSQHIID
+57 KDSQHIID
-65 AVNEVS
+65 AVNEIS

-138 STGKKLTDFYTKHG
+138 STGKKLTDFYTKHNV
-152 IQLKDETGQLRS
+152 QLKDETGQLRS

-169 GDLSSKW
+169 GDLSGKW

-294 TGFLGTFVSKI
+294 TGFLGTFISKI

-321 AADAVGA
+321 ADDAIGA

-361 FEEFADAAE
+361 FEEFVDAAE
-370 GHLDAVDSLKD
+370 GHLDAIDSLKD

-415 QDEYDRLIAKEE
+415 QEEYDRLIAKEE

-439 FATPVSGKVLIGAVA
+439 FATPVSGKVLISTGDSY
-454 GGTGEFQGAG
+454 TGESSDAS
-464 GAASYVQSQISGLQA
+464 SYVRSRISGLQA
-479 RKDVLAALTAEYG
+479 QKDALAALTAEYG

-499 GVSKAMAAAGA
+499 GVSNAMAAAGA

-531 KLQTL
+531 QLQTL

-543 EISIEQA
+543 EISVEQA
-550 TQNMELWTRQIEKGI
+550 TQNMELWTRQIEKGT
-565 DVTPKHISQLRN
+565 DVTPKHISQLQN

-592 EQIYGT
+592 EKIYGT

-711 KNINVETNAEEAKN
+711 KNINVETNAEEAN
-725 QIEAVNDSVEDQSMD
+725 AELGSLDTEDETK
-740 VHISTVAEGH
+740 TVTVTTAE
-750 ELEGALQNI
+750 EGQALSAALQEV
-759 ADWIDKINGKTVKVT
+759 DSWIDKVNGKTVKVT

-797 AGVDVTITTNAAEA
+797 AGVDVTITTNAPEA

-823 ALSNVQP
+823 ALSNVKP

-845 RTISNYTIPDK
+845 NTIKNYTIPDK

-1008 GSGENLKKNFEEWL
+1008 GSGESLKKNFEEWL

-1028 LNMDV
+1028 LNMDI
-1033 ISETQ
+1033 ISEAQ

-1049 YLKNLADAKDEYW
+1049 YLKNLSDAKDEYW

-1099 FAGGRF
+1099 FTGGRF

-1167 MALSNLNIKDA
+1167 MALSSLNIKDA

>member
-1 MVEAATEF
+1 M
-9 KKSGYSDDDAAQLA
+9 
-23 LVAQMYRNV
+23 
-32 ADEQLDAGTAA
+32 
-43 NFIVSQMKAFNLTA
+43 
-57 EDSQHIID
+57 
-65 AVNEVS
+65 AV
-71 NNYAVSSSDLAR
+71 
-83 NIGNASAA
+83 
-91 MAAGGNTMEQ
+91 GGNTMEE

-294 TGFLGTFVSKI
+294 TGFLGTFISKI

-321 AADAVGA
+321 ADDAIGA

-336 IALGIAGITA
+336 IALGIAAVTA

-361 FEEFADAAE
+361 FEEFVDAAE

-393 NKIPADARTLDQ
+393 NNIPADARTLDQ

-439 FATPVSGKVLIGAVA
+439 FATPVSGKVLISTGDSY
-454 GGTGEFQGAG
+454 TGESSDAS
-464 GAASYVQSQISGLQA
+464 SYVRSRISGLQA
-479 RKDVLAALTAEYG
+479 QKDALAALTAEYG

-499 GVSKAMAAAGA
+499 GVSNAMAAAGA

-550 TQNMELWTRQIEKGI
+550 TQNMELWTRQIEKGT

-592 EQIYGT
+592 EKIYGT

-621 SALDLYDK
+621 SALDLYNA

-672 LKTALLNLAAGG
+672 LKAALLDLAAGG
-684 AIDLSKIGNIDDFIA
+684 TIDLSKIGNIDDFIA

-711 KNINVETNAEEAKN
+711 KNINVETNAEEAN
-725 QIEAVNDSVEDQSMD
+725 AELGSLDTEDETK
-740 VHISTVAEGH
+740 TVTVTTAE
-750 ELEGALQNI
+750 EGQALSAALQEV
-759 ADWIDKINGKTVKVT
+759 DSWIDKVNGKTVKVT

-797 AGVDVTITTNAAEA
+797 AGVDVTITTNAPEA
-811 RAQIQDVQSAAD
+811 RAQIQDVQSVAD

-856 SFSVVCSGASVAI
+856 YFSIVCSGASVAI

-876 HGLDQ
+876 RGLDQ
-881 LKDKTINV
+881 LKDKTITV
-889 KVNYIET
+889 TVNRA
-896 GNVPKATGS
+896 GNYQGNFATGS
-905 DWLQGGN
+905 DWVQGGD

-925 AELVVSDG
+925 AELVVSNG
-933 IGRIYNDGDTTIQNL
+933 VGRIYNDGDTTIQNL

-1008 GSGENLKKNFEEWL
+1008 GSGEDLKKNFEEWL

-1033 ISETQ
+1033 ISEAQ

-1049 YLKNLADAKDEYW
+1049 YLKNLAEAKDEYW

-1099 FAGGRF
+1099 FSGGRF
-1105 QYIQNLDAIA
+1105 QYLQNLDAIA

-1167 MALSNLNIKDA
+1167 MALSSLNIKDA

>member
-138 STGKKLTDFYTKHG
+138 STGKKLTAFYTQHG

-176 GGLTDDEK
+176 SGLTDDEK

-224 AEENAAAMES
+224 AQENAAAMES

-294 TGFLGTFVSKI
+294 TGFLGTFISKI

-321 AADAVGA
+321 SVDAVGA

-336 IALGIAGITA
+336 IALGIAAVTA

-439 FATPVSGKVLIGAVA
+439 FATPVSGKVLIGATA
-454 GGTGEFQGAG
+454 GYTGEFQGAG
-464 GAASYVQSQISGLQA
+464 GAEFYAHDVISKSHQ
-479 RKDVLAALTAEYG
+479 KDVLAALTAEYG

-531 KLQTL
+531 KLQAL

-550 TQNMELWTRQIEKGI
+550 TSNMELWTQQIEKGT
-565 DVTPKHISQLRN
+565 DVTPKHISQLQN

-592 EQIYGT
+592 EKIYGT

-621 SALDLYDK
+621 SALDLYNK

-672 LKTALLNLAAGG
+672 LKTALLNLAADG

-699 KLVEAEGIKFSD
+699 KLLEANNIQFDD
-711 KNINVETNAEEAKN
+711 KNVNVETNADEANAELDSLDTEDENKN
-725 QIEAVNDSVEDQSMD
+725 IT
-740 VHISTVAEGH
+740 ISTVEEGQA
-750 ELEGALQNI
+750 LEASMQRLS
-759 ADWIDKINGKTVKVT
+759 DWIDKINGK
-774 LEADVSAAKEQIN
+774 Q
-787 SVTNDINNIV
+787 
-797 AGVDVTITTNAAEA
+797 VTITLNAKTTEAQNQINTLIDGINEAMVTPNIEVTTNADAVAESMSQLESA
-811 RAQIQDVQSAAD
+811 CDRVKDKNPISVSVKANVQSARTQFNSIAGQMNSLNGRS
-823 ALSNVQP
+823 ASVY
-830 KVTVKAN
+830 VTAN
-837 TSSALANL
+837 TSQASKNITDIARQLQKLTSKTYTVNINAHKTGFASGTKSAPGGLA
-845 RTISNYTIPDK
+845 
-856 SFSVVCSGASVAI
+856 
-869 QNIATIK
+869 
-876 HGLDQ
+876 
-881 LKDKTINV
+881 
-889 KVNYIET
+889 
-896 GNVPKATGS
+896 
-905 DWLQGGN
+905 
-912 YLINDGA
+912 LINDGT
-919 PVNGSR
+919 PVNGSS
-925 AELVVSDG
+925 AELVVDDG
-933 IGRIYNDGDTTIQNL
+933 IGQIYNNGKETVQPI
-948 PQGTKIYTAAETQ
+948 PKGAKVYTARQTQ
-961 KLLKDRGL
+961 DILKDRGL
-969 TVDDVAENPIPAMA
+969 TVDDVSEQPIAA
-983 NGTKNNPKY
+983 LADGTNNKKY

-1001 SGVTALS
+1001 SGVTELA
-1008 GSGENLKKNFEEWL
+1008 GSGEDLKKNFEEWL

-1028 LNMDV
+1028 LNMDI
-1033 ISETQ
+1033 ISQSQ

-1049 YLKNLADAKDEYW
+1049 YLKNLTEAKDEYW
-1062 QHEEEIYKYQNQSL
+1062 SHEEEIYKYQNQSL

-1085 LSDLAKAKENRVLA
+1085 LSDLAKAKENRVYALS
-1099 FAGGRF
+1099 GGRF
-1105 QYIQNLDAIA
+1105 QYLQNLDAIA

>member
-1 MVEAATEF
+1 
-9 KKSGYSDDDAAQLA
+9 
-23 LVAQMYRNV
+23 
-32 ADEQLDAGTAA
+32 
-43 NFIVSQMKAFNLTA
+43 
-57 EDSQHIID
+57 
-65 AVNEVS
+65 
-71 NNYAVSSSDLAR
+71 
-83 NIGNASAA
+83 

-138 STGKKLTDFYTKHG
+138 STGKKLTAFYTQHG

-176 GGLTDDEK
+176 SGLTDDEK

-224 AEENAAAMES
+224 AQENAAAMES
-234 LRKKIDNL
+234 LQKKIDTL

-294 TGFLGTFVSKI
+294 TGFLGTFISKTAE
-305 GESIS
+305 GIS
-310 TFKKLKSGVDL
+310 AFKKLKSGVDL
-321 AADAVGA
+321 ATDAVEV

-336 IALGIAGITA
+336 IALGIAAVTA

-381 KAQQAKEKLEEL
+381 KAQQAKEELEKL

-439 FATPVSGKVLIGAVA
+439 FATPVSGKVLIGATA
-454 GGTGEFQGAG
+454 GYTGEFQGAG
-464 GAASYVQSQISGLQA
+464 GAEFYAHDVISKSHQ
-479 RKDVLAALTAEYG
+479 KDVLAALTAEYG
-492 STTEAIY
+492 NTTEAIY

-550 TQNMELWTRQIEKGI
+550 TSNMELWTQQIEKGT

-672 LKTALLNLAAGG
+672 LKTALLNLADGG

-711 KNINVETNAEEAKN
+711 KNINVETNAEEANAELDSLDTEDEQK
-725 QIEAVNDSVEDQSMD
+725 QI
-740 VHISTVAEGH
+740 TVTTAE
-750 ELEGALQNI
+750 EGRALASALQEI
-759 ADWIDKINGKTVKVT
+759 DSWIDKVNGKTVKVT

-845 RTISNYTIPDK
+845 RAISNYTIPDK
-856 SFSVVCSGASVAI
+856 YFSVVCSGASVAI

-876 HGLDQ
+876 RGLDQ
-881 LKDKTINV
+881 LHDKTITIT
-889 KVNYIET
+889 VNRD
-896 GNVPKATGS
+896 GNYRGSFATGS
-905 DWLQGGN
+905 DWVQGGD

-933 IGRIYNDGDTTIQNL
+933 VGRIYNDGDTTIQDL
-948 PQGTKIYTAAETQ
+948 PQGAKIYTAAETQ

-1001 SGVTALS
+1001 SGVTTLS
-1008 GSGENLKKNFEEWL
+1008 GSGEDLKKNFEEWL

-1028 LNMDV
+1028 LNMDI
-1033 ISETQ
+1033 ISEAQ

-1049 YLKNLADAKDEYW
+1049 YLKNLAEAKDEYW
-1062 QHEEEIYKYQNQSL
+1062 SHEEEIYKYQNQSL

-1099 FAGGRF
+1099 FTGGRF

-1121 DQLTGK
+1121 DRLTGK

-1167 MALSNLNIKDA
+1167 MALSSLNIKDA

>member
-1 MVEAATEF
+1 
-9 KKSGYSDDDAAQLA
+9 
-23 LVAQMYRNV
+23 
-32 ADEQLDAGTAA
+32 
-43 NFIVSQMKAFNLTA
+43 
-57 EDSQHIID
+57 
-65 AVNEVS
+65 
-71 NNYAVSSSDLAR
+71 
-83 NIGNASAA
+83 

-110 EITRNGSKA
+110 EITRSGSKA

-138 STGKKLTDFYTKHG
+138 STGKKLTDFYTQHG

-176 GGLTDDEK
+176 GGLTDDKK

-234 LRKKIDNL
+234 LQKKIDTL
-242 KAAWENFATGTITKD
+242 KAAWENFATGTITKE
-257 FIGGIMDAGTRL
+257 FLGNIIDASARL
-269 LEFANTDLGITITK
+269 LEFANTDLGIAITK

-294 TGFLGTFVSKI
+294 AGFLGTFISKI
-305 GESIS
+305 GEGIS
-310 TFKKLKSGVDL
+310 AFKKLKSGVDV
-321 AADAVGA
+321 ATGAVEA

-336 IALGIAGITA
+336 IALGIAAVTA

-361 FEEFADAAE
+361 FEDFADAAE

-381 KAQQAKEKLEEL
+381 KAQQAKEELEKL
-393 NKIPADARTLDQ
+393 NNIPADARTLDQ

-439 FATPVSGKVLIGAVA
+439 FATPVSGKVLISA
-454 GGTGEFQGAG
+454 GDTYTGEVQGAS
-464 GAASYVQSQISGLQA
+464 AYVHSRISGLQA
-479 RKDVLAALTAEYG
+479 QKDVLAALTAEYG
-492 STTEAIY
+492 NTTEAIY
-499 GVSKAMAAAGA
+499 GVSKAMSAAGA

-518 TEFVEY
+518 TEYVEY

-565 DVTPKHISQLRN
+565 DVTPKHISRLQN

-592 EQIYGT
+592 EKIYGT

-621 SALDLYDK
+621 SALDIYNK

-664 LGITSVEG
+664 LGIKSADD

-684 AIDLSKIGNIDDFIA
+684 EIDLSRIGNIDDFIA
-699 KLVEAEGIKFSD
+699 KLIEANNIKFDD
-711 KNINVETNAEEAKN
+711 KNVNVETNVDEANAELDSLDTEDENKNVTISTAEEGQAL
-725 QIEAVNDSVEDQSMD
+725 EASMQRL
-740 VHISTVAEGH
+740 S
-750 ELEGALQNI
+750 
-759 ADWIDKINGKTVKVT
+759 DWIDKINGKK
-774 LEADVSAAKEQIN
+774 
-787 SVTNDINNIV
+787 
-797 AGVDVTITTNAAEA
+797 VTITLNAKTTEAQNQINTLIDGINEAMVAPNIEVTTNADAVAESMGRLESA
-811 RAQIQDVQSAAD
+811 CDRVKDKNPISVSVKANVQSARTQLNSIAGQVD
-823 ALSNVQP
+823 SLNGRSASVY
-830 KVTVKAN
+830 VTAN
-837 TSSALANL
+837 TSQ
-845 RTISNYTIPDK
+845 
-856 SFSVVCSGASVAI
+856 ASKNI
-869 QNIATIK
+869 TNIARQLQKLTSKTYAVNINAHK
-876 HGLDQ
+876 TGFASGTKSAPGGL
-881 LKDKTINV
+881 
-889 KVNYIET
+889 
-896 GNVPKATGS
+896 A
-905 DWLQGGN
+905 
-912 YLINDGA
+912 LINDGA
-919 PVNGSR
+919 PVNGSS
-925 AELVVSDG
+925 AELVVDDG
-933 IGRIYNDGDTTIQNL
+933 IGQIYNDGKETVQPI
-948 PQGTKIYTAAETQ
+948 PKGAKVYTARQTQ
-961 KLLKDRGL
+961 DILKDRGL
-969 TVDDVAENPIPAMA
+969 TVNDVSEQPITALA
-983 NGTKNNPKY
+983 DGTNNKKY

-1008 GSGENLKKNFEEWL
+1008 GPGEDLKKNFEEWL

-1028 LNMDV
+1028 LNMDI
-1033 ISETQ
+1033 ISQSQ

-1049 YLKNLADAKDEYW
+1049 YLKNLTEAKDEYW

-1085 LSDLAKAKENRVLA
+1085 LSELAKAKENRVYALS
-1099 FAGGRF
+1099 GGRF
-1105 QYIQNLDAIA
+1105 QYLQNLDAIA

-1167 MALSNLNIKDA
+1167 MALSSLNIKDA

-1213 NLAYQYSYARA
+1213 NLAYQYSYARV

>member
-1 MVEAATEF
+1 
-9 KKSGYSDDDAAQLA
+9 
-23 LVAQMYRNV
+23 
-32 ADEQLDAGTAA
+32 
-43 NFIVSQMKAFNLTA
+43 
-57 EDSQHIID
+57 
-65 AVNEVS
+65 
-71 NNYAVSSSDLAR
+71 
-83 NIGNASAA
+83 

-138 STGKKLTDFYTKHG
+138 STGKKLTAFYTQHG

-176 GGLTDDEK
+176 SGLTDDEK

-224 AEENAAAMES
+224 AQENAAAMES
-234 LRKKIDNL
+234 LQKKIDTL

-294 TGFLGTFVSKI
+294 TGFLGTFISKTAE
-305 GESIS
+305 GIS
-310 TFKKLKSGVDL
+310 AFKKLKSGVDL
-321 AADAVGA
+321 ATDAVEV

-336 IALGIAGITA
+336 IALGIAAVTA

-381 KAQQAKEKLEEL
+381 KAQQAKEELEKL

-439 FATPVSGKVLIGAVA
+439 FATPVSGKVLIGATA
-454 GGTGEFQGAG
+454 GYTGEFQGAG
-464 GAASYVQSQISGLQA
+464 GAEFYAHDVISKSHQ
-479 RKDVLAALTAEYG
+479 KDVLAALTAEYG
-492 STTEAIY
+492 NTTEAIY

-550 TQNMELWTRQIEKGI
+550 TSNMELWTQQIEKGT

-672 LKTALLNLAAGG
+672 LKTALLNLADGG

-711 KNINVETNAEEAKN
+711 KNINVETNAEEANAELDSLDTEDEQK
-725 QIEAVNDSVEDQSMD
+725 QI
-740 VHISTVAEGH
+740 TVTTAE
-750 ELEGALQNI
+750 EGQALASALQEI
-759 ADWIDKINGKTVKVT
+759 DSWIDKVNGKTVKVT

-845 RTISNYTIPDK
+845 RAISNYTIPDK
-856 SFSVVCSGASVAI
+856 YFSVVCSGASVAI

-876 HGLDQ
+876 RGLDQ
-881 LKDKTINV
+881 LHDKTITIT
-889 KVNYIET
+889 VNRD
-896 GNVPKATGS
+896 GNYRGSFATGS
-905 DWLQGGN
+905 DWVQGGD

-933 IGRIYNDGDTTIQNL
+933 VGRIYNDGDTTIQDL
-948 PQGTKIYTAAETQ
+948 PQGAKIYTAAETQ

-1001 SGVTALS
+1001 SGVTTLS
-1008 GSGENLKKNFEEWL
+1008 GSGEDLKKNFEEWL

-1028 LNMDV
+1028 LNMDI
-1033 ISETQ
+1033 ISEAQ

-1049 YLKNLADAKDEYW
+1049 YLKNLAEAKDEYW
-1062 QHEEEIYKYQNQSL
+1062 SHEEEIYKYQNQSL

-1099 FAGGRF
+1099 FTGGRF

-1121 DQLTGK
+1121 DRLTGK

-1167 MALSNLNIKDA
+1167 MALSSLNIKDA

>member
-1 MVEAATEF
+1 M
-9 KKSGYSDDDAAQLA
+9 
-23 LVAQMYRNV
+23 
-32 ADEQLDAGTAA
+32 
-43 NFIVSQMKAFNLTA
+43 
-57 EDSQHIID
+57 
-65 AVNEVS
+65 AV
-71 NNYAVSSSDLAR
+71 
-83 NIGNASAA
+83 
-91 MAAGGNTMEQ
+91 GGNTMEQ

-110 EITRNGSKA
+110 EITRSGSKA

-138 STGKKLTDFYTKHG
+138 STGKKLTAFYTQHG

-176 GGLTDDEK
+176 SGLTDDEK
-184 KYFALIQGGA
+184 KHFALIQGGA

-224 AEENAAAMES
+224 AQENAAAMES
-234 LRKKIDNL
+234 LQKKIDTL

-294 TGFLGTFVSKI
+294 TGFLGTFISKI
-305 GESIS
+305 AEGIS
-310 TFKKLKSGVDL
+310 AFKKLKSGVDL
-321 AADAVGA
+321 ATDAVEV

-336 IALGIAGITA
+336 IALGIAAVTA

-381 KAQQAKEKLEEL
+381 KAQQAKEELEKL

-492 STTEAIY
+492 NTTEAIY

-550 TQNMELWTRQIEKGI
+550 TSNMELWTQQIEKGT

-672 LKTALLNLAAGG
+672 LKTALLNLADGG

-711 KNINVETNAEEAKN
+711 KNINVETNAEEANAELDSLDTEDEQK
-725 QIEAVNDSVEDQSMD
+725 QI
-740 VHISTVAEGH
+740 TVTTAE
-750 ELEGALQNI
+750 EGQALASALQEI
-759 ADWIDKINGKTVKVT
+759 DSWIDKVNGKTVKVT

-845 RTISNYTIPDK
+845 RAISNYTIPDK
-856 SFSVVCSGASVAI
+856 YFSVVCSGASVAI

-876 HGLDQ
+876 RGLDQ
-881 LKDKTINV
+881 LHDKTITIT
-889 KVNYIET
+889 VNRD
-896 GNVPKATGS
+896 GNYRGSFATGS
-905 DWLQGGN
+905 DWVQGGD

-933 IGRIYNDGDTTIQNL
+933 VGRIYNDGDTTIQDL
-948 PQGTKIYTAAETQ
+948 PQGAKIYTAAETQ

-1001 SGVTALS
+1001 SGVTTLS
-1008 GSGENLKKNFEEWL
+1008 GSGEDLKKNFEEWL

-1028 LNMDV
+1028 LNMDI
-1033 ISETQ
+1033 ISEAQ

-1049 YLKNLADAKDEYW
+1049 YLKNLAEAKDEYW
-1062 QHEEEIYKYQNQSL
+1062 SHEEEIYKYQNQSL

-1099 FAGGRF
+1099 FTGGRF

-1121 DQLTGK
+1121 DRLTGK

-1167 MALSNLNIKDA
+1167 MALSSLNIKDA

>member
-1 MVEAATEF
+1 
-9 KKSGYSDDDAAQLA
+9 
-23 LVAQMYRNV
+23 
-32 ADEQLDAGTAA
+32 
-43 NFIVSQMKAFNLTA
+43 
-57 EDSQHIID
+57 
-65 AVNEVS
+65 
-71 NNYAVSSSDLAR
+71 
-83 NIGNASAA
+83 

-138 STGKKLTDFYTKHG
+138 STGKKLTAFYTQHG

-176 GGLTDDEK
+176 SGLTDDEK

-224 AEENAAAMES
+224 AQENAAAMES
-234 LRKKIDNL
+234 LQKKIDTL

-294 TGFLGTFVSKI
+294 TGFLGTFISKTAE
-305 GESIS
+305 GIS
-310 TFKKLKSGVDL
+310 AFKKLKSGVDL
-321 AADAVGA
+321 ATDAVEV

-336 IALGIAGITA
+336 IALGIAAVTA

-381 KAQQAKEKLEEL
+381 KAQQAKEELEKL

-439 FATPVSGKVLIGAVA
+439 FATPVSGKVLIGATA
-454 GGTGEFQGAG
+454 GYTGEFQGAG
-464 GAASYVQSQISGLQA
+464 GAEFYAHDVISKSHQ
-479 RKDVLAALTAEYG
+479 KDVLAALTAEYG
-492 STTEAIY
+492 NTTEAIY

-550 TQNMELWTRQIEKGI
+550 TSNMELWTQQIEKGT

-672 LKTALLNLAAGG
+672 LKTALLNLADGG

-711 KNINVETNAEEAKN
+711 KNINVETNAEEANAELDSLDTEDEQK
-725 QIEAVNDSVEDQSMD
+725 QI
-740 VHISTVAEGH
+740 TVTTAE
-750 ELEGALQNI
+750 EGQALASALQEI
-759 ADWIDKINGKTVKVT
+759 DSWIDKVNGKTVKVT

-845 RTISNYTIPDK
+845 RAISNYTIPDK
-856 SFSVVCSGASVAI
+856 YFSVVCSGASVAI

-876 HGLDQ
+876 RGLDQ
-881 LKDKTINV
+881 LHNKTITIT
-889 KVNYIET
+889 VNRD
-896 GNVPKATGS
+896 GNYRGSFATGS
-905 DWLQGGN
+905 DWVQGGD

-933 IGRIYNDGDTTIQNL
+933 VGRIYNDGDTTIQDL
-948 PQGTKIYTAAETQ
+948 PQGSKIYTAAETQ
-961 KLLKDRGL
+961 NILKDRGL

-983 NGTKNNPKY
+983 NGTTNNKY
-992 PDRRNDPTY
+992 PDYRLDPNY
-1001 SGVTALS
+1001 SGVTTLK
-1008 GSGENLKKNFEEWL
+1008 GSGEDLKKNFDEWL
-1022 KEKKHW
+1022 KEKKHF

-1033 ISETQ
+1033 ITEAQ

-1049 YLKNLADAKDEYW
+1049 YLKNMADYRDDYW
-1062 QHEEEIYKYQNQSL
+1062 QHEEEIYNWRNQSL
-1076 EEQIQLEEK
+1076 EEQIALEEK
-1085 LSDLAKAKENRVLA
+1085 LEELAKAKTQKVLTYT
-1099 FAGGRF
+1099 GGRF
-1105 QYIQNLDAIA
+1105 QYLQNIEAIA
-1115 KAQREV
+1115 AAQREV
-1121 DQLTGK
+1121 DKITGK
-1127 YANGT
+1127 YADGT
-1132 TNARGGLSLVG
+1132 MSARGGLSLVG
-1143 ENGPEM
+1143 ESGPEL
-1149 RVLGHGD
+1149 RVLKNGD
-1156 GIIPAEATKNL
+1156 GIIPADATKNL
-1167 MALSNLNIKDA
+1167 LSLSRFSAKDIVGAAKSNIMQYAFNISNL
-1178 LSNIGRAIVTN
+1178 S
-1189 YSFDISRLELP
+1189 LP
-1200 SVSNAGEFLDGLK
+1200 NVHSPEDFIDGLR
-1213 NLAYQYSYARA
+1213 NMAYQYSFSRA

>member
-1 MVEAATEF
+1 M
-9 KKSGYSDDDAAQLA
+9 
-23 LVAQMYRNV
+23 
-32 ADEQLDAGTAA
+32 
-43 NFIVSQMKAFNLTA
+43 
-57 EDSQHIID
+57 
-65 AVNEVS
+65 AV
-71 NNYAVSSSDLAR
+71 
-83 NIGNASAA
+83 
-91 MAAGGNTMEQ
+91 GGNTMEQ

-138 STGKKLTDFYTKHG
+138 STGKKLTDFYTQHG

-169 GDLSSKW
+169 GDLSGKW

-294 TGFLGTFVSKI
+294 TGFLGTFISKI

-321 AADAVGA
+321 ADDAIGA

-361 FEEFADAAE
+361 FEEFVDAAE

-393 NKIPADARTLDQ
+393 NNIPADARTLDQ

-439 FATPVSGKVLIGAVA
+439 FATPVSGKVLISTGDSY
-454 GGTGEFQGAG
+454 TGESSDAS
-464 GAASYVQSQISGLQA
+464 SYVRSRISGLQA
-479 RKDVLAALTAEYG
+479 QKDALAALTAEYG

-518 TEFVEY
+518 TEYVEY

-550 TQNMELWTRQIEKGI
+550 TSNMELWTQQIEKGI
-565 DVTPKHISQLRN
+565 DVTPKHISQLQN

-592 EQIYGT
+592 EKIYGT

-621 SALDLYDK
+621 SALNLYNA

-672 LKTALLNLAAGG
+672 LKAALLDLAAGG
-684 AIDLSKIGNIDDFIA
+684 AIDLSKIGNIDEFIA

-711 KNINVETNAEEAKN
+711 KNINVETNAEEAN
-725 QIEAVNDSVEDQSMD
+725 AELDSLDTEDE
-740 VHISTVAEGH
+740 IKTVTVTTAE
-750 ELEGALQNI
+750 EGQALSAALQEV
-759 ADWIDKINGKTVKVT
+759 DSWIDKVNGKTVKVT

-797 AGVDVTITTNAAEA
+797 AGVDVTITTNAPEA
-811 RAQIQDVQSAAD
+811 RAQIQDVQSVAD

-845 RTISNYTIPDK
+845 NTIKNYTIPDK
-856 SFSVVCSGASVAI
+856 YFSIVCSGASVAI

-876 HGLDQ
+876 RGLDQ
-881 LKDKTINV
+881 LHDKTITV
-889 KVNYIET
+889 TVNRA
-896 GNVPKATGS
+896 GNYRGSSATGS
-905 DWLQGGN
+905 DWVQGGD

-933 IGRIYNDGDTTIQNL
+933 VGRIYNDGDTTIQDL

-1001 SGVTALS
+1001 SGVTTLS
-1008 GSGENLKKNFEEWL
+1008 GSGEDLKKNFEEWL

-1028 LNMDV
+1028 LNMDI
-1033 ISETQ
+1033 ISEAQ

-1049 YLKNLADAKDEYW
+1049 YLKNLAEAKDEYW

-1085 LSDLAKAKENRVLA
+1085 LSDLAKAKENKVYALS
-1099 FAGGRF
+1099 GGRF
-1105 QYIQNLDAIA
+1105 QYLQNLDAIA

-1121 DQLTGK
+1121 DRLTGK

-1167 MALSNLNIKDA
+1167 MALSSLNIKDA

>member
-1 MVEAATEF
+1 
-9 KKSGYSDDDAAQLA
+9 
-23 LVAQMYRNV
+23 
-32 ADEQLDAGTAA
+32 
-43 NFIVSQMKAFNLTA
+43 
-57 EDSQHIID
+57 
-65 AVNEVS
+65 
-71 NNYAVSSSDLAR
+71 
-83 NIGNASAA
+83 

-138 STGKKLTDFYTKHG
+138 STGKKLTAFYTQHG

-176 GGLTDDEK
+176 SGLTDDEK

-224 AEENAAAMES
+224 AQENAAAMES
-234 LRKKIDNL
+234 LQKKIDTL

-294 TGFLGTFVSKI
+294 TGFLGTFISKI
-305 GESIS
+305 AEGIS
-310 TFKKLKSGVDL
+310 AFKKLKSGVDL
-321 AADAVGA
+321 ATDAVEV

-336 IALGIAGITA
+336 IALGIAAVTA

-381 KAQQAKEKLEEL
+381 KAQQAKEELEKL

-492 STTEAIY
+492 NTTEAIY

-672 LKTALLNLAAGG
+672 LKTALLNLADGG

-711 KNINVETNAEEAKN
+711 KNINVETNAEEANAELDSLDTEDEQK
-725 QIEAVNDSVEDQSMD
+725 QI
-740 VHISTVAEGH
+740 TVTTAE
-750 ELEGALQNI
+750 EGQALASALQEI
-759 ADWIDKINGKTVKVT
+759 DSWIDKVNGKTVKVT

-845 RTISNYTIPDK
+845 RAISNYTIPDK
-856 SFSVVCSGASVAI
+856 YFSVVCSGASVAI

-876 HGLDQ
+876 RGLDQ
-881 LKDKTINV
+881 LHDKTITIT
-889 KVNYIET
+889 VNRD
-896 GNVPKATGS
+896 GNYRGSFATGS
-905 DWLQGGN
+905 DWVQGGD

-933 IGRIYNDGDTTIQNL
+933 VGRIYNDGDTTIQDL
-948 PQGTKIYTAAETQ
+948 PQGAKIYTAAETQ

-1001 SGVTALS
+1001 SGVTILS
-1008 GSGENLKKNFEEWL
+1008 GSGEDLKKNFEEWL

-1028 LNMDV
+1028 LNMDI
-1033 ISETQ
+1033 ISEAQ

-1049 YLKNLADAKDEYW
+1049 YLKNLAEAKDEYW

-1099 FAGGRF
+1099 FSGGRF
-1105 QYIQNLDAIA
+1105 QYLQNLDAIA

-1121 DQLTGK
+1121 DRLTGK

-1167 MALSNLNIKDA
+1167 MALSSLNIKDA